1 MQYLIEE
8 HAKMANERL
17 PFHHLDWMQFERLA
31 NDVVSMIHEIPIK
44 EFPTGRD
51 GGVDGSFRGN
61 IKMGAAT
68 EWDKYVIV
76 QTKFTHKENDK
87 MTKAKADRLFKDE
100 IIKVRTLKCCILIFY
115 IIRWFLGSLDSLPVS
130 LLNFLHHK
138 FQLHYEFHYAAHT
151 QLFVVLNVCFLV

>member
-1 MQYLIEE
+1 
-8 HAKMANERL
+8 MANERL

-31 NDVVSMIHEIPIK
+31 NDVVSMVHEIPIK
-44 EFPTGRD
+44 QFPAGRD

-87 MTKAKADRLFKDE
+87 MTKAKADRLFKEE
-100 IIKVRTLKCCILIFY
+100 ILKVRKLICYILVFDLISCILRFMSIQDE
-115 IIRWFLGSLDSLPVS
+115 G
-130 LLNFLHHK
+130 
-138 FQLHYEFHYAAHT
+138 
-151 QLFVVLNVCFLV
+151 